1 MKDKF
6 FNIEDSLEAQ
16 KKVPNDIIS
25 CDIADFFKV
34 FGDSTRV
41 KILFALFEKPLCVHD
56 LALIIKMDQSAISHQ
71 LKTLKRNNLVKIKRD
86 GKKSYYVIDDDHIA
100 QILEAGINHLN
111 HTKEA
116 LDV

>member
-1 MKDKF
+1 MKDEF
-6 FNIEDSLEAQ
+6 FNIEDSVEA
-16 KKVPNDIIS
+16 KKKIPNDILS

-56 LALIIKMDQSAISHQ
+56 LALLIKMDQSATSHQ
-71 LKTLKRNNLVKIKRD
+71 LRTLKRNKLVKIKKE
-86 GKKSYYVIDDDHIA
+86 GKKSYYVIDDEHIS
-100 QILEAGINHLN
+100 QILKAGIDHLN
-111 HTKEA
+111 HTKEN

>member
-1 MKDKF
+1 MQDDF
-6 FNIEDSLEAQ
+6 FNVEDSLEAQ
-16 KKVPNDIIS
+16 KKVPNDILC

-56 LALIIKMDQSAISHQ
+56 LALIVKMDQSAISHQ
-71 LKTLKRNNLVKIKRD
+71 LKTLKHNKLVKINKD
-86 GKKSYYVIDDDHIA
+86 GKKSYYVIDDEHIS
-100 QILEAGINHLN
+100 QILKAGIDHLN
-111 HTKEA
+111 HTKGT